1 VRALLVVRPDAEAKP
16 GGDLVVAERSI
27 EALRAMN
34 VDADL
39 VATRAPDARGYD
51 VAHVFGI
58 FEPAFAGP
66 QLRALRASGTPVVLS
81 PIWWD
86 RTPFF
91 VMSPHLERALRGKDP
106 ARVRARIE
114 GLRRSEE
121 RICAQPGRGALQRR
135 AEQAAL
141 LRMCDVAL
149 PASEIEAFVCANG
162 LRAPE
167 LPYVVAPYG
176 VDDDAFAVE
185 RPEQRSGVVC
195 IGRIEPLKNQAGL
208 LFALRDA
215 EIDVTLLGRAYDT
228 DYLALCRRWATPRTR
243 FVERIP
249 REELRALL
257 ARTAVHVL
265 PSWADLP
272 GFVSLEAAAAGARV
286 VAGTRGSER
295 EYLGPDVAYVDPL
308 DPDGIREAVLRALER
323 PPRDR
328 GDALERR
335 LGARTWQRHAQ
346 LALDAYARAV
356 AARG

>member
-1 VRALLVVRPDAEAKP
+1 MRALLVMRPDAAAKP
-16 GGDLVVAERSI
+16 GGDVVVAERTA
-27 EALRAMN
+27 EALRAAG

-39 VATRAPDARGYD
+39 VATSAPDARGYD

-58 FEPAFAGP
+58 FEPEFARP
-66 QLRALRASGTPVVLS
+66 QFGALRASGTPVVLS

-86 RTPFF
+86 RTAFF
-91 VMSPHLERALRGKDP
+91 VMSPRLERALRGPDP
-106 ARVRARIE
+106 ARAARRIAE
-114 GLRRSEE
+114 LREAEE
-121 RICAQPGRGALQRR
+121 RLCARPGRGALRRR
-135 AEQAAL
+135 AEQAEL
-141 LRMCDVAL
+141 LRACDVAL
-149 PASEIEAFVCANG
+149 PASEIEAFACANG
-162 LRAPE
+162 LRAPAV
-167 LPYVVAPYG
+167 PYVVAPYG
-176 VDDDAFAVE
+176 VDDDAFAAE
-185 RPEQRSGVVC
+185 RGEERSGVLC

-215 EIDVTLLGRAYDT
+215 DVEITLLGRAYDA
-228 DYLALCRRWATPRTR
+228 DYLALCKRWATPRTR

-308 DPDGIREAVLRALER
+308 DPDGIRDAVLRALER
-323 PPRDR
+323 PARDR

-335 LGARTWQRHAQ
+335 LGARTWQQNAAM
-346 LALDAYARAV
+346 ALDAYARAV
-356 AARG
+356 AARR